1 MFGLT
6 GAKIPFIMSVQGD
19 TNVPLF
25 DLRVRI
31 FLLMLPHSHLLN
43 MENEKLRE
51 HAEEIVSHMVGP
63 EMTKLGRGSKKI
75 VENTTR
81 RSPIFQ

>member
-1 MFGLT
+1 
-6 GAKIPFIMSVQGD
+6 
-19 TNVPLF
+19 
-25 DLRVRI
+25 
-31 FLLMLPHSHLLN
+31 MLPHSHLLN

-75 VENTTR
+75 VKFHSTTADF
-81 RSPIFQ
+81 PIRKKIWA